1 MGAQLFKPNSGVQ
14 KGVTLEALNESGEVA
29 SYINGGVLHKR
40 AYLLF
45 LKSDTQKGKGGR
57 DIRV

>member
-29 SYINGGVLHKR
+29 SFMIGGVLYKR
-40 AYLLF
+40 FYV
-45 LKSDTQKGKGGR
+45 S
-57 DIRV
+57 